1 MPPNANSKGRLCG
14 TRIAAMSAQRVVLV
28 LEAGGVGVHA
38 AARPPRGGGARF
50 SIRTLGNG
58 DYARG
63 NGAYAKEETAITPH
77 VFNFCQTAITP
88 GLKPRTI
95 LGSSKAKA

>member
-1 MPPNANSKGRLCG
+1 MPPYGNSKGRLCG
-14 TRIAAMSAQRVVLV
+14 SRIAAMSAQRVVPV
-28 LEAGGVGVHA
+28 LEAAGVAVHA

-63 NGAYAKEETAITPH
+63 NGAYAKEETAITSRLGFLP
-77 VFNFCQTAITP
+77 VPTGTP
-88 GLKPRTI
+88 SPPDFTG
-95 LGSSKAKA
+95 AAQFM